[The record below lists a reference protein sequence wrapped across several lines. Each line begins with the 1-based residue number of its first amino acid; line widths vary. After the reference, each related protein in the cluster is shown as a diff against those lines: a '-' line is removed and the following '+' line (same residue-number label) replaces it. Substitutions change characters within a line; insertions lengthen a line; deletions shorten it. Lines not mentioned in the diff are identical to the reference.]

1 MLQQKPKP
9 TADYETDHT
18 TIPRHVETCPKCAAT
33 VADGQGLLACTDC
46 DWTAL
51 VA

>member
-18 TIPRHVETCPKCAAT
+18 TIPKHVETCPKCAET

>member
-1 MLQQKPKP
+1 MLKQKPKP
-9 TADYETDHT
+9 TANEPTEYATVAN
-18 TIPRHVETCPKCAAT
+18 HVETCPDCAET
-33 VADGQGLLACTDC
+33 VVDGQGLLACTDC